1 MALSDDECQR
11 CGCSQHTPF
20 GATGLKGSATAI
32 QEGGNV
38 GGFSPAPYAHSNQGW
53 LLGAQAEWYFEFGQT
68 VLGSKK
74 ASHCQLP
81 SVCFKSK
88 IHFVRA

>member
-1 MALSDDECQR
+1 MPTLRVFATYAIWSDRPER
-11 CGCSQHTPF
+11 P
-20 GATGLKGSATAI
+20 ATAI